1 MKDEQLIEVKEAA
14 NNEVRKDSS
23 KSEET
28 ENFATEV
35 FNTFQSYSKFIVR
48 GMLIVWAISSIFW
61 AALYFWNDQ
70 KWRELFN
77 SYDYISQDG
86 SGFNNI
92 NSGDQGNLD
101 NSSDDAE

>member
-35 FNTFQSYSKFIVR
+35 FRAFQAHSRFVTAGLVIA
-48 GMLIVWAISSIFW
+48 LAASSIIW
-61 AALYFWNDQ
+61 AVLYYKND
-70 KWRELFN
+70 KEWRNLFN
-77 SYDYISQDG
+77 SYDFISQDSEG
-86 SGFNNI
+86 MNNI
-92 NSGDQGNLD
+92 NSGVQGDLN
-101 NSSDDAE
+101 NVSDEE